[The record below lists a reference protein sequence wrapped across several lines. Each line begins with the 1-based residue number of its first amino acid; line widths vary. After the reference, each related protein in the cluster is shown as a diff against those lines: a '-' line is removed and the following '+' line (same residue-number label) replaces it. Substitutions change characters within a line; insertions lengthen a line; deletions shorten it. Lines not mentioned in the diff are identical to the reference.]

1 VYEAWSGL
9 EDDGDTDSVQLD
21 YEHGIESTSRTKK
34 LKKHIKN
41 LYLHDSASSD
51 ADSLEIY
58 IVHQRYA
65 YFSILFAVVQT
76 GVLLV
81 MIIQC
86 GVAPLYLNP
95 MIGPYP
101 DALSYWGGKNA
112 VDILELGE
120 WWRLIT
126 PIFLHAGVI
135 HLIGNIAVQLDT
147 GAFFEREWGSR
158 IWLAIYLSSAVGS
171 SILSCI
177 FMPNSISVGSSGA
190 VMGLFG
196 GKLAEVVCRFTEPC
210 MTKQERIGHKV
221 RQEQL
226 GVVLCSVAIV
236 MLFSFIPFGKWY
248 LF

>member
-1 VYEAWSGL
+1 
-9 EDDGDTDSVQLD
+9 
-21 YEHGIESTSRTKK
+21 
-34 LKKHIKN
+34 
-41 LYLHDSASSD
+41 
-51 ADSLEIY
+51 
-58 IVHQRYA
+58 
-65 YFSILFAVVQT
+65 
-76 GVLLV
+76 